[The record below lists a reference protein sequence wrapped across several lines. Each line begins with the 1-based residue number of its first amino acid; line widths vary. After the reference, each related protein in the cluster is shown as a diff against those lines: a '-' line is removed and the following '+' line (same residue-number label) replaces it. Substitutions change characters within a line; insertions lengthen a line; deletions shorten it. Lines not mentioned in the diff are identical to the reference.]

1 MDDKLKRLAVKMME
15 FLPSEIKTPQECYEL
30 FEPIYNSQND
40 YFTFFPAE
48 SLMKL
53 VIYIY
58 SYNTTKDFKLGDKI
72 LNNLSF
78 ISLFTTTGN
87 YHVEECP
94 ACNGSATERCEGCYG
109 EGKEDCGECG
119 GDGTTEEGTCD
130 ECNGKGY
137 ITCDQCGGDGE
148 IGCYDCDGTGEYET
162 DKLELNYYYICSW
175 DKFIN
180 DRCELEEGK
189 LEPAMSEYDFDRLRD
204 EYIILRY
211 DERYYEITSRIE
223 INQMYCVTYLDE
235 PRLNTGYGKNLSI
248 HWEDNDEFDKYKAY

>member
-30 FEPIYNSQND
+30 FEPIYSSQND

-148 IGCYDCDGTGEYET
+148 LGCYECDGTGEYET
-162 DKLELNYYYICSW
+162 DKLELNYYYLCSW

-248 HWEDNDEFDKYKAY
+248 HWEDNDEFDKYKA

>member
-148 IGCYDCDGTGEYET
+148 IGCYECDGTGEYET
-162 DKLELNYYYICSW
+162 DKLELNYYYLCSW

-248 HWEDNDEFDKYKAY
+248 HWEDNDEFDKYKA

>member
-78 ISLFTTTGN
+78 ISIFTTTGN

-119 GDGTTEEGTCD
+119 GYGTIENGTCD

-148 IGCYDCDGTGEYET
+148 LGCYDCDGTGEYET

>member
-1 MDDKLKRLAVKMME
+1 
-15 FLPSEIKTPQECYEL
+15 
-30 FEPIYNSQND
+30 
-40 YFTFFPAE
+40 
-48 SLMKL
+48 MKL

-78 ISLFTTTGN
+78 ISIFTTTGN
-87 YHVEECP
+87 YHDEECP
-94 ACNGSATERCEGCYG
+94 TCNGSATERCEGCYG

-119 GDGTTEEGTCD
+119 GDGTTEESTCD

-162 DKLELNYYYICSW
+162 DKLELNYYYICTW
-175 DKFIN
+175 DKYIK